1 MAHIAHSGFGGAEGP
16 KSSFGLPSFGNLAK
30 PKAQAPTFFSEYKKG
45 EIGDMRDAL
54 NRAIH
59 ARKPEEVTLVLR
71 KIIAAMTLGMDVSD
85 LFQNIIM
92 VCFFS
97 ERFIYLTGVTHHRRC
112 TEKDDLS
119 LLEELR

>member
-1 MAHIAHSGFGGAEGP
+1 MSHIAHSGFGSVEP
-16 KSSFGLPSFGNLAK
+16 KSSSFGLPSFVNK
-30 PKAQAPTFFSEYKKG
+30 PKPQQVPTTFFSEYKKG
-45 EIGDMRDAL
+45 EIGEMRDAL

-92 VCFFS
+92 VRISQAKF
-97 ERFIYLTGVTHHRRC
+97 VTF
-112 TEKDDLS
+112 
-119 LLEELR
+119 